1 MAEIFRRNPDAYV
14 DMNDL
19 FSELSDK
26 VGLTSEQ
33 WRKAIENANYLYQ
46 HLGLAD
52 VEIGRVS
59 TVFTEPATLSDVQ
72 VEHREVTVNDK
83 TTDYFDFTF
92 YIPSPKIQ
100 ATLTSEKTNNAEEVG
115 MTVEQI
121 PIYGSGANSS
131 TIVGY
136 EFKFNAKF
144 LAMDIPI
151 ITTITETSTDTEVP
165 SAKAVYDLV
174 GNVEA
179 LLRNLNSGTGV

>member
-83 TTDYFDFTF
+83 TIDYFDFTF
-92 YIPSPKIQ
+92 YIPSPKIEAELLSETTTDVSQ
-100 ATLTSEKTNNAEEVG
+100 AG
-115 MTVEQI
+115 MNLVQT
-121 PIYGSGANSS
+121 PIYGTGTNAT

-136 EFKFNAKF
+136 KFTFKAKF
-144 LAMDIPI
+144 YSTDMPI
-151 ITTITETSTDTEVP
+151 TTTITETSTDTEVP

-179 LLRNLNSGTGV
+179 LLKDLNSGTGV